1 MTNESMYLG
10 DQVTDAMFIKSPN
23 NGSDGPQ
30 NSNSKWIPS
39 DEKNATGNGNTH
51 GNPDLNVGDVS
62 RMPFLRLYF
71 LFIFLLHFSCL
82 FAWLIGT
89 TREFFLCSVNMFQA
103 FDFRTTLRNKPFLQ
117 LFHSLYVYPL
127 TVSLSRKRNL
137 FVRVELRKDDADVHR
152 QPLEAMYPREPGL
165 SLQKWAHTQVA
176 VGAWVACYHDEIKVS
191 LPAVWTPLHH
201 LLFTFF
207 HVDLQMKLEAPKPVV
222 IGYAALPLSTH
233 ARKQVAIRN
242 FSTDY
247 ERTGSTV
254 SSRKWKG
261 EAGSFGRWKNYF

>member
-51 GNPDLNVGDVS
+51 GNPDLNVGD
-62 RMPFLRLYF
+62 
-71 LFIFLLHFSCL
+71 
-82 FAWLIGT
+82 
-89 TREFFLCSVNMFQA
+89 FQA